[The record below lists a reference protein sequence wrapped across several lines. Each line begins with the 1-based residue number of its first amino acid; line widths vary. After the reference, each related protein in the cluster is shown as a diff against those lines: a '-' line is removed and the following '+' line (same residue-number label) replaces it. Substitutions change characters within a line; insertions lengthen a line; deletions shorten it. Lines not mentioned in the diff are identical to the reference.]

1 MVRAKNLVGL
11 PVVTSDASTLG
22 KVDGTELDVDTWK
35 VTHLRVDLNDDSARL
50 LSLKK
55 PFMGGIRIGLPVSQI
70 LKVGDVVNLNVTLSQ
85 IRESPESK
93 SD

>member
-1 MVRAKNLVGL
+1 MVRAKNLIGL
-11 PVVTSDASTLG
+11 PVVTSDASTIG
-22 KVDGTELDVDTWK
+22 KVDGTELDIDSWM

-70 LKVGDVVNLNVTLSQ
+70 LKVGDVVNLKVTLSQ